1 MFIGCPFPLENVPE
15 LIGPG
20 SSGQMA
26 AGYVVASSLQG
37 QDHAWASAR
46 KPLGSYFKLKIVGW
60 QQCGGAA
67 QHPHPSFPGLT
78 AGYDN

>member
-26 AGYVVASSLQG
+26 AGYVVASSLQSKSTHG
-37 QDHAWASAR
+37 RLHASPLAVILSLKLLAGNSAAVR
-46 KPLGSYFKLKIVGW
+46 LNTHTRHSR
-60 QQCGGAA
+60 A
-67 QHPHPSFPGLT
+67 
-78 AGYDN
+78 

>member
-20 SSGQMA
+20 SSCQMA
-26 AGYVVASSLQG
+26 AGYVVASSLRS

-46 KPLGSYFKLKIVGW
+46 KPLGNYFKLKIVGW
-60 QQCGGAA
+60 QQCSGAGST
-67 QHPHPSFPGLT
+67 PTPVIPGLDRR
-78 AGYDN
+78 DN